1 MACGFPWLFGRP
13 PTPPPLHVRWW
24 WSSHSPFFSRASVS
38 FLLTWQE
45 KMKGKKWACS
55 SRLAL
60 GKKLFLLINFLND
73 SCTLAKI
80 QMLLLCLFY
89 FLLQHNSLRT
99 ILETNKR
106 VAGAYVICCPS
117 ASIRNRQL
125 TCLLEWFEEPLPF
138 FSLFRSKLL
147 LFHSPPIILSKLLS
161 LESIRGE

>member
-1 MACGFPWLFGRP
+1 MACGFPTLFGRP

-89 FLLQHNSLRT
+89 FLLQHNYLRT

-106 VAGAYVICCPS
+106 VAVLMSSGVLLLPLEIDGSPVYSS
-117 ASIRNRQL
+117 ASRNHFL
-125 TCLLEWFEEPLPF
+125 SFL
-138 FSLFRSKLL
+138 FSDQNCS
-147 LFHSPPIILSKLLS
+147 SSILH
-161 LESIRGE
+161 R